1 MQNTKRYVGLAIVAL
16 VAMGF
21 GACGSSDS
29 KETKKTGRSAT
40 GSCTAE
46 STEGGNVTCTGQDE
60 YDACLLAACNNEYKT
75 CLGADYLSGNYTGT
89 CKTETACI
97 LACACDDL
105 SCEMN
110 CYNNASADCES
121 CINVMMDCETN
132 SNCTEPVCSGGGGGG
147 SGGGDGQGG
156 DGQGGETSTNQGGTS
171 TNTGGTSTNTGGT
184 SATDTT
190 GTSTIGHCPYTTD
203 SFDCNSACSNLKA
216 IANKCQSDPS
226 LAEEI
231 QAVLTLASS
240 GSANACK
247 AGCAAAS
254 PTAMPQW
261 QCYQAV
267 PVSTDCTAIAGCTYG
282 NCPP

>member
-1 MQNTKRYVGLAIVAL
+1 MQKMKRYVGLAIVAL

-29 KETKKTGRSAT
+29 KDTKKTGRSAT
-40 GSCTAE
+40 GSCSAE

-60 YDACLLAACNNEYKT
+60 YGTCLLEACNNEYKT
-75 CLGADYLSGNYTGT
+75 CLGADYLSGNYSGT
-89 CKTETACI
+89 CKTEIACV
-97 LACACDDL
+97 LSCACDDL

-121 CINVMMDCETN
+121 CVNAMSECESN
-132 SNCTEPVCSGGGGGG
+132 SNCTEPVCSSGGGGEGSGG
-147 SGGGDGQGG
+147 SGG
-156 DGQGGETSTNQGGTS
+156 QGGESS
-171 TNTGGTSTNTGGT
+171 TGGTSTNT
-184 SATDTT
+184 SV
-190 GTSTIGHCPYTTD
+190 TSTLGRCPYTTD
-203 SFDCNSACSNLKA
+203 NFDCNSACSNLKA

-226 LAEEI
+226 LSEEI

-247 AGCAAAS
+247 VGCAAAS

-261 QCYQAV
+261 HCYQAV
-267 PVSTDCTAIAGCTYG
+267 PVSADCTAIAGCTYS